1 MRWDSLF
8 LVIPAVSASSP
19 TRPLH
24 AYRLGRVPYRDAW
37 ALQQRLV
44 EARKA
49 DAIPDTVLLLE
60 HDPVVT
66 LGRAGSRAS
75 LLHDEAALASRGVD
89 LVHSDRGGDATYHG
103 PGQLVVYP
111 ILDLRPDWKDVR
123 RFVGALEQMMI
134 DTCADFG
141 VHPTRREGDPGIWLR
156 ADETGPDRKIGA
168 IGARFSRWVSHHGV
182 ALNVNTHMAH
192 FGLIIPCGIRNGGVT
207 SLQMELGQTVD
218 LDAVT
223 TCIAEH
229 LARIFGRDLSWHP
242 ADTLMMEPAS

>member
-1 MRWDSLF
+1 MPGHPT
-8 LVIPAVSASSP
+8 PAYLDFELTAH
-19 TRPLH
+19 RPLNAH
-24 AYRLGRVPYRDAW
+24 RLGRVPYREAW
-37 ALQQRLV
+37 ALQKRLV

-49 DAIPDTVLLLE
+49 DAISDTVLLLE
-60 HDPVVT
+60 HDPVIT

-111 ILDLRPDWKDVR
+111 ILDLRPDRMDVR
-123 RFVGALEQMMI
+123 RYVRDLEQMMI

-141 VHPTRREGDPGIWLR
+141 VDATRRDGDPGIWLL
-156 ADETGPDRKIGA
+156 APDRKIGA
-168 IGARFSRWVSHHGV
+168 IGARFSRWVTHHGV

-207 SLQMELGQTVD
+207 SLQMEGQSVD
-218 LDAVT
+218 VDAVA

-229 LARIFGRDLSWHP
+229 LARIFGRTLRWQPALDLE
-242 ADTLMMEPAS
+242 AAS

>member
-1 MRWDSLF
+1 M
-8 LVIPAVSASSP
+8 IVS
-19 TRPLH
+19 RQLH
-24 AYRLGRVPYRDAW
+24 AYQLGRVPYRDAW

-44 EARKA
+44 KARKA
-49 DAIPDTVLLLE
+49 DTIPDTVLLLE

-66 LGRAGSRAS
+66 LGRAGSRDS

-111 ILDLRPDWKDVR
+111 ILDLRPDRKDVR
-123 RFVGALEQMMI
+123 RFVRGLEQMMI

-141 VHPTRREGDPGIWLR
+141 VQATRRDGDPGIWLR
-156 ADETGPDRKIGA
+156 EPDRKIGA

-207 SLQMELGQTVD
+207 SLQMELGHRVE

-229 LARIFGRDLSWHP
+229 LARIFGRALSWP
-242 ADTLMMEPAS
+242 SADTLTLETAS